1 MSLPNEDNFKIS
13 GDALLSQ
20 KLKAC
25 QLQITHSVLLSVWI
39 LMFWSH
45 NWTHLSVFVPIILLP
60 WLFNLA
66 FHFLQGQTPSSS
78 SWTLWTSLVSLN
90 NCILPAFQSALIG
103 GLRFQILGNS
113 SYDCNDFYNLLEVLY
128 YKFLEKFKNR
138 RTKVSKFQEEIR
150 LYYNTNNTHTLWSL
164 L

>member
-1 MSLPNEDNFKIS
+1 
-13 GDALLSQ
+13 
-20 KLKAC
+20 
-25 QLQITHSVLLSVWI
+25 
-39 LMFWSH
+39 MFWSH

-103 GLRFQILGNS
+103 CLRFQILRTVVLVW
-113 SYDCNDFYNLLEVLY
+113 YTLHCFLLYAHVHCAVHCTVELNFPFASLKPQHQVTLAH
-128 YKFLEKFKNR
+128 
-138 RTKVSKFQEEIR
+138 Q
-150 LYYNTNNTHTLWSL
+150 HTWYIGQDSEFRCFRQQPDLLATTSSL
-164 L
+164 LREGGGSRSFAVI